1 MSEIDKDAPAPFRL
15 PTGGRIDRDSTLQ
28 FVFGGRSLTGHPGD
42 TLASALLANGVHQTG
57 TSVKLGRPRGIAAA
71 WAEDPN
77 SVVQVEEPFPEPM
90 LLATTIELTDGLVA
104 HGLPGQGRLAEVAD
118 SARYDARHVHTDLLV
133 VGAGPTGLS
142 AALTAA
148 RAGARVVVV
157 DDQSEAGGSLLGS
170 AERIDDG
177 PALDWVQ
184 RATAELAGF
193 PDVLHLQRTT
203 AFGHFDD
210 GFVLALER
218 RTDHLGGAAPR
229 NLSRQRVW
237 RIRAQRVLVATGAHE
252 RPIVFADN
260 DRPGIMLAGA
270 ARTFLH
276 RYGVLA
282 GRAAVVFTCDDSA
295 YAAAVDLADA
305 GVEVRAVVDARPRPP
320 AVWRA
325 ACASRGIPVLAG
337 EVVTA
342 TEGVE
347 RVSAALVAPLVD
359 GVPGRS
365 DRIECDLL
373 LVSGGWNPAVH
384 LFSQAGG
391 KLRYDA
397 ALGAFL
403 PAEPLATT
411 TVAGSAAGVFDLAGC
426 LVDGHRASVTAT
438 DGLGVD
444 RGGDVDLPRVA
455 EAPERTPTAVMWR
468 VPDTDGASRSRP
480 VRRPAARRHCRRH
493 RAGGRRGPAHGRA
506 HQALHD
512 DRNGARPGQDLRRH
526 RLRRRRR
533 APAATRRGAR
543 HHHVPAAVHPRRL
556 RRARRTRPRVVVRP
570 RAHHRDPRLAPRA
583 GRGLGGRRP
592 VEAPALLPAAR

>member
-1 MSEIDKDAPAPFRL
+1 M
-15 PTGGRIDRDSTLQ
+15 
-28 FVFGGRSLTGHPGD
+28 
-42 TLASALLANGVHQTG
+42 
-57 TSVKLGRPRGIAAA
+57 
-71 WAEDPN
+71 
-77 SVVQVEEPFPEPM
+77 
-90 LLATTIELTDGLVA
+90 
-104 HGLPGQGRLAEVAD
+104 
-118 SARYDARHVHTDLLV
+118 
-133 VGAGPTGLS
+133 
-142 AALTAA
+142 
-148 RAGARVVVV
+148 
-157 DDQSEAGGSLLGS
+157 
-170 AERIDDG
+170 
-177 PALDWVQ
+177 
-184 RATAELAGF
+184 
-193 PDVLHLQRTT
+193 
-203 AFGHFDD
+203 
-210 GFVLALER
+210 
-218 RTDHLGGAAPR
+218 
-229 NLSRQRVW
+229 W

-325 ACASRGIPVLAG
+325 ACASRGIPVFAG

-359 GVPGRS
+359 GAPGRS

-403 PAEPLATT
+403 PASHWPRT

-426 LVDGHRASVTAT
+426 LVDGRRASVAAP
-438 DGLGVD
+438 GGSSVS
-444 RGGDVDLPRVA
+444 RPGGDVELPAWRRRPSARRPGDVA
-455 EAPERTPTAVMWR
+455 GARHRRRRPRRSSSTCSATPLSPTSPARSARACARSSTSSGTRRSAPRTTRARPPASSPPASPPSSWATVEALGTTTFRPPYTPVAFAALAGRDRGSLYDPERTTAVHAWHLAQGAVWEDVGQWKRPRYYPQPGEDMDAAVLRECAAVRGGVGILDGSTLGKIDVQGPDAAAFLDLLYTNMISSLKVGSIRYGVMCGPTAWSSTTGPCCGSAR
-468 VPDTDGASRSRP
+468 TDSSSTPPP
-480 VRRPAARRHCRRH
+480 VARPASSTGWRTGCRPS
-493 RAGGRRGPAHGRA
+493 GRTCGC
-506 HQALHD
+506 
-512 DRNGARPGQDLRRH
+512 
-526 RLRRRRR
+526 
-533 APAATRRGAR
+533 TS
-543 HHHVPAAVHPRRL
+543 PR
-556 RRARRTRPRVVVRP
+556 
-570 RAHHRDPRLAPRA
+570 
-583 GRGLGGRRP
+583 
-592 VEAPALLPAAR
+592 